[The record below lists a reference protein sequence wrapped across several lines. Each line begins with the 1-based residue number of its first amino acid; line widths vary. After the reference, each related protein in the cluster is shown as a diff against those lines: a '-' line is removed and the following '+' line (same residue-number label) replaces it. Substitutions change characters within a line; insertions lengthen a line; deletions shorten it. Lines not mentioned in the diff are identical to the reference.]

1 VLWINMTTA
10 LLLGLMLAFEPA
22 EPDIMA
28 RPPRDPKT
36 PILTG
41 ELVGRIVSVGT
52 ILLAGAF
59 GLFEWELRQG
69 RGVDEARTAAVAVF
83 IVVQMFY
90 LFNCRSLTQPLLRI
104 GVFSNAWAIVGS
116 IGMLLLQLG
125 FTYVPF
131 MNALFHSAPMPPVSW
146 LWVLMVGVAAFLM
159 VGLEKW
165 LRHRGDRGARGPATV
180 AAGA

>member
-1 VLWINMTTA
+1 MTTA

-28 RPPRDPKT
+28 RPPRDPRT

-41 ELVGRIVSVGT
+41 ELVGRIASVGA

-69 RGVDEARTAAVAVF
+69 RGVDEARTAAVSVF
-83 IVVQMFY
+83 IVVQTFY
-90 LFNCRSLTQPLLRI
+90 LFNCRSLTQSVLRV
-104 GVFSNAWAIVGS
+104 GWLSNPWALVGAA
-116 IGMLLLQLG
+116 GMLLSQVG
-125 FTYVPF
+125 FTYLPF
-131 MNALFHSAPMPPVSW
+131 MNTLFHSAPMPLISW
-146 LWVLMVGVAAFLM
+146 LWVVMAGAVAFLV

-165 LRHRGDRGARGPATV
+165 LRHRPRRRHGV
-180 AAGA
+180 AAEA

>member
-1 VLWINMTTA
+1 MTTA

-28 RPPRDPKT
+28 RPPRDPRT

-41 ELVGRIVSVGT
+41 ELIGRIISVSA

-69 RGVDEARTAAVAVF
+69 RGADEARTAAVTVF
-83 IVVQMFY
+83 IMVQTFY
-90 LFNCRSLTQPLLRI
+90 LFNCRSLSQSVLRV
-104 GVFSNAWAIVGS
+104 GVFSNPWVLIGS
-116 IGMLLLQLG
+116 AAMLLSQMG
-125 FTYVPF
+125 FVYLPF
-131 MNALFHSAPMPPVSW
+131 MNALFHTAPMPLVSW
-146 LWVLMVGVAAFLM
+146 LWVGLVGVAAFLA

-165 LRHRGDRGARGPATV
+165 LRHRGGGTRWPAV
-180 AAGA
+180 AAEG